1 MNLKWKVCGMREQGN
16 IQQVLELAPDFM
28 GFIFFKKSPRYVG
41 DHWQGPG
48 SDFPVN
54 TKKVGVFVNE
64 SLAQVKSIA
73 DRFQLDYI
81 QLHGDETPEY
91 CSVLSRQNR
100 PIIKAVS
107 INTQDDL
114 LLIEEYNSSV
124 KYILFDTPREKYGG
138 TGKVFDWSYLEE
150 YDNKVPIFL
159 SGGISVDNIQKIKHL
174 STLNLAVIDVNS
186 RFEIAPGLKDVSM
199 LTQLKKQLSEL

>member
-28 GFIFFKKSPRYVG
+28 GFIFYKKSPRYVG

-48 SDFPVN
+48 SNFPVN

-124 KYILFDTPREKYGG
+124 KYILFDTPSEKYGG

-186 RFEIAPGLKDVSM
+186 RFEIAPGLKATM
-199 LTQLKKQLSEL
+199 GRMAEPLFRKC